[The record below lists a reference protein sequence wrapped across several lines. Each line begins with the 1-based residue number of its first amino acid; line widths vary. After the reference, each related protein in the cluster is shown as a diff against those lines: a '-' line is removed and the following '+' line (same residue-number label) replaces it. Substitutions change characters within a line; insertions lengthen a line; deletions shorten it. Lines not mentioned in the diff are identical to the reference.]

1 MSNAKWLRAA
11 FEDSDQIEVRGLLRT
26 PHDGLNAWTGLYNNP
41 TFLVQDV
48 KDADQSG
55 EFKGIYVLLNRPIRR
70 RATNRLHP
78 ARRTTRDAD
87 IERIT
92 RLPFD
97 FDPVRDEANSTDEEM
112 AEAKARAEA
121 LARFLTARGWPE
133 PLHAMSG
140 NGWHLQYRADMPADQ
155 QTKAMFDDIFRG
167 LRLRF
172 DAPEVAFDASI
183 RNPARIFRFYGSV
196 ARKGDATPDR
206 PQRVTRCW
214 TPERWQHVDLELL
227 EALADEVRPP
237 KPRLVSLPRATNAP
251 MGRGDYRT
259 LDVVAWFSARGLYL
273 RDMGDGKHAVTCPW
287 AGEHSEGSAE
297 SATVVWEAAGGWPAF
312 RCLHAHCD
320 HRRIAD
326 VMALLG
332 DADQFCRSTFT
343 GNTAAGPGAR
353 PGGADPDQ
361 STHSEECH

>member
-1 MSNAKWLRAA
+1 MSNARWLRAA
-11 FEDSDQIEVRGLLRT
+11 FEDNAQVEVRGLLRT
-26 PHDGLNAWTGLYNNP
+26 PHDGMSAWTGLYNNP
-41 TFLVQDV
+41 TILVQDV

-55 EFKGIYVLLNRPIRR
+55 EFKGLYVLLNRPIKR

-78 ARRTTRDAD
+78 AYRTTRDQD

-92 RLPFD
+92 RLPID
-97 FDPVRDEANSTDEEM
+97 FDPVRDEANSTDSEL

-121 LARFLTARGWPE
+121 LARFLKARGWPE
-133 PLHAMSG
+133 PLHALSG
-140 NGWHLQYRADMPADQ
+140 NGWHLQYRVDMPADQ
-155 QTKAMFDDIFRG
+155 ETKGLLDAIYRG

-172 DAPEVAFDASI
+172 DSPEVSFDASI
-183 RNPARIFRFYGSV
+183 RNPARIFRFYGTT

-214 TPERWQHVDLELL
+214 TPERWQHVDLDLI

-237 KPRLVSLPRATNAP
+237 KPKLVSLPRATNAP

-259 LDVVAWFSARGLYL
+259 LDVVAWFASHGQYL
-273 RDMGDGKHAVTCPW
+273 KDMGGGKHAVTCPW

-297 SATVVWEAAGGWPAF
+297 SATVVWEAAGGWPSF

-332 DADQFCRSTFT
+332 DADQFCRTTFT
-343 GNTAAGPGAR
+343 RNATAGAGAL
-353 PGGADPDQ
+353 PGGAEHDQ
-361 STHSEECH
+361 STHAEEYL